1 MGKKLLGLSVSWD
14 GFILTCRIQCNMP
27 SFSPYEDGD
36 EIRELRR
43 FARIEPAE
51 IRTSDNDDDL
61 TSRDRAESCCDKF
74 KADLAAATLTERIS
88 MLLDMSLNA
97 VKRSG
102 RGGPGVDVY
111 MGDFGHSMDCTE
123 LVEAI
128 NNVVTYEADDPAD
141 LDSIDQLRQ
150 MVLEYES
157 CKGVQFGNFTHDL
170 MQRSSEPFEAAWNSI
185 TKM

>member
-1 MGKKLLGLSVSWD
+1 
-14 GFILTCRIQCNMP
+14 MP

-43 FARIEPAE
+43 FAQREPAE
-51 IRTSDNDDDL
+51 IRTSENDDDL
-61 TSRDRAESCCDKF
+61 TQLDRTESCCDKF

-97 VKRSG
+97 VKRAG
-102 RGGPGVDVY
+102 RGGPGEEDVY
-111 MGDFGHSMDCTE
+111 MGDFGHRMDCTE

-128 NNVVTYEADDPAD
+128 KNVVTYEADDPAD

-170 MQRSSEPFEAAWNSI
+170 MQRSSDPFEVAWDSI